1 MKRRSRELVVVV
13 GQPRAMLLL
22 FKQAMDRKWEM
33 LLCLDSEKQHKG
45 ANVEGYI
52 NRRLVQWLVCGRSV
66 ALLMP
71 CICISL
77 CHTMQR
83 HWYGEGTVGTAETTR
98 WVPLI
103 CTNTRD
109 NKCVWNLATGVLAS
123 IITIA
128 SLCLQCMCFSAC
140 YFPFPIFERKRS
152 ILCFIWLFS

>member
-66 ALLMP
+66 SLLMP

-77 CHTMQR
+77 CHSMQR
-83 HWYGEGTVGTAETTR
+83 YWYVERREGAVGTAETTR
-98 WVPLI
+98 WLPLI

-109 NKCVWNLATGVLAS
+109 DRCV
-123 IITIA
+123 
-128 SLCLQCMCFSAC
+128 
-140 YFPFPIFERKRS
+140 
-152 ILCFIWLFS
+152 

>member
-1 MKRRSRELVVVV
+1 MVVV

-77 CHTMQR
+77 CHSMQR
-83 HWYGEGTVGTAETTR
+83 HWYVEREQWGLRRPPGGSPSFARTHGMTDASET
-98 WVPLI
+98 
-103 CTNTRD
+103 
-109 NKCVWNLATGVLAS
+109 
-123 IITIA
+123 
-128 SLCLQCMCFSAC
+128 
-140 YFPFPIFERKRS
+140 
-152 ILCFIWLFS
+152 